1 MASSVEDYQAPE
13 KTREEW
19 QQIFPDIHFGHSGDD
34 DGNQEIMT
42 DGETEWDMAG
52 YKLSKPAKWVRTPD
66 GNRRQR
72 EGDNQSKVAVGNP
85 TTPLL
90 RR

>member
-19 QQIFPDIHFGHSGDD
+19 QHMYEDISFVYSGDS
-34 DGNQEIMT
+34 NQEIMT

-85 TTPLL
+85 TTPLF

>member
-1 MASSVEDYQAPE
+1 MDIYFGGASVVEGNQAPE
-13 KTREEW
+13 KTRESSSEEW
-19 QQIFPDIHFGHSGDD
+19 II
-34 DGNQEIMT
+34 T
-42 DGETEWDMAG
+42 DGETEWDMDG

-66 GNRRQR
+66 GTRRQR

>member
-1 MASSVEDYQAPE
+1 MYEDISFVY
-13 KTREEW
+13 
-19 QQIFPDIHFGHSGDD
+19 SGDS
-34 DGNQEIMT
+34 NQEIMT

-85 TTPLL
+85 TTPLF

>member
-1 MASSVEDYQAPE
+1 MEATDLLDIYLGGASVVEGNQAPE
-13 KTREEW
+13 KTRESSSSEEW
-19 QQIFPDIHFGHSGDD
+19 II
-34 DGNQEIMT
+34 T

-52 YKLSKPAKWVRTPD
+52 YKLTKPAKWVRTPD

-72 EGDNQSKVAVGNP
+72 EGDNQSTVAVGNP